1 MNYIIRIPRFMKPVH
16 YMKQEKIYIAAFMKY
31 LQTSRTPGVFEMA
44 TQLKLK
50 HFIELEPENEMYC
63 K

>member
-1 MNYIIRIPRFMKPVH
+1 
-16 YMKQEKIYIAAFMKY
+16 MKY

-50 HFIELEPENEMYC
+50 HSIELEPENEMYC
-63 K
+63 QYCGRKLKREEEFSHNCRKTPL